1 MSNSIYTRIISVY
14 SKKACMLLGR
24 FMPSVMNYTM

>member
-1 MSNSIYTRIISVY
+1 MSKTIYTRTISAFA
-14 SKKACMLLGR
+14 KKFRMLLGR